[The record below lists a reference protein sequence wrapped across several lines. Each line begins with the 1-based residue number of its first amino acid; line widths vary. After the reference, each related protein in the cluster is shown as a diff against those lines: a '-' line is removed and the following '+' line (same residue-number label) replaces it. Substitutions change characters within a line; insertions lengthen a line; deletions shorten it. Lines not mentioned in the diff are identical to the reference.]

1 MSYINSLNLLGT
13 DHPNDISEET
23 LTEELSLWANAQFT
37 FDTEPGSALLDDLNK
52 ETKSTATHKNDP
64 NDLFAT
70 LTGFGKYSNI
80 PFYFSLSLF
89 LYIFIVDFG
98 YKKKRKLIAT
108 MLYNVTGSFPNILL
122 LLLWFI

>member
-52 ETKSTATHKNDP
+52 ETKATATHKNDA

-70 LTGFGKYSNI
+70 LTEFGKYSNKAFI
-80 PFYFSLSLF
+80 FITVF
-89 LYIFIVDFG
+89 LCFYIFIDDFG
-98 YKKKRKLIAT
+98 YR
-108 MLYNVTGSFPNILL
+108 N
-122 LLLWFI
+122 